1 MDIDAIRLLQ
11 DLPID
16 LNAQGWQ
23 WERSQ
28 SGAPK
33 TLTRTTYNAV
43 YARPFDRGIDPE
55 ESAYHYKRHWYVWV
69 STTGHESASWDE
81 ARQQAIELMREADA
95 KRQEAE

>member
-16 LNAQGWQ
+16 LKAQGWQ

-28 SGAPK
+28 SGVIK
-33 TLTRTTYNAV
+33 TLAETGYKAV
-43 YARPFDRGIDPE
+43 YARPFERGID
-55 ESAYHYKRHWYVWV
+55 SDDLAHHHKGQWYVRV
-69 STTGHESASWDE
+69 STNQQDSASWDE

-95 KRQEAE
+95 RRKDAE